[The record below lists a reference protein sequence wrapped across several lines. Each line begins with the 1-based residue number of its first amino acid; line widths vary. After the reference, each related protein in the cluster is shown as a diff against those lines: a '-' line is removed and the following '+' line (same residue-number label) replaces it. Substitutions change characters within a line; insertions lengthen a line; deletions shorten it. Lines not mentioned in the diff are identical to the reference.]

1 MKYLLLGFV
10 IGLIGC
16 CDAPKDI
23 TPEIDSLKRMLRE
36 GSKEQTAAIDAA
48 AIDISENTAALQVIS
63 DRVESLKKVIVES
76 TTKPEP
82 PPTTPAAEVAA
93 NPATPAVQPL
103 EPAAG
108 VVLLVNTTFG
118 CAPCE
123 RMKADHAAGKLK
135 GFDVKFLPT
144 GESFEGQKVNPAIR
158 YKTTTSK
165 TGWAVR
171 YGYDSNQLQWLKDN
185 LLPKTTE
192 KTTEGQP
199 VAGSFFP
206 YHGTGQNFGS
216 SGVFRSV
223 SRWSPDGWRARNSLR
238 ASCPSG
244 NCPR

>member
-1 MKYLLLGFV
+1 MRFLILGFV
-10 IGLIGC
+10 IGLVGC
-16 CDAPKDI
+16 CEPAKDI
-23 TPEIDSLKRMLRE
+23 TPQINVLRQMLRE
-36 GSKEQTAAIDAA
+36 GTKNHCNAISTAADEINA
-48 AIDISENTAALQVIS
+48 NTCALQLIS
-63 DRVESLKKVIVES
+63 DRVESLKKVIID
-76 TTKPEP
+76 TTKNQSPQ
-82 PPTTPAAEVAA
+82 TASADQFAADQKFHD
-93 NPATPAVQPL
+93 VQPS
-103 EPAAG
+103 EASADA
-108 VVLLVNTTFG
+108 VLFVNTTFG

-123 RMKADHAAGKLK
+123 RLKADHAAGKLE

-158 YKTTTSK
+158 YRSTASK

-185 LLPKTTE
+185 LLPKITK
-192 KTTEGQP
+192 KTTEDQP
-199 VAGSFFP
+199 VAGSFFS

-223 SRWSPDGWRARNSLR
+223 SRWSPDGWRARNSFR